1 MNITDILNP
10 RRQNKPKLLPLKI
23 RQSVLAHL
31 LKQNHDVRIVQVFAG
46 HRKAA
51 STEEYKQT
59 GLEELKTAVGKY
71 HPHQDEEIPHKLQ
84 NAKNPN
90 VLQQVPHGQPFCSF
104 FLSHFLQ
111 PCHITRSAKKCA
123 RKKATPAVSNIM

>member
-1 MNITDILNP
+1 MTFYQYINTDRLQLLKKNKQATESNKKRLILSYTGKPILSMNITDILNP
-10 RRQNKPKLLPLKI
+10 RRLNVSEMPPKAVQNKPKLLPLKI

-71 HPHQDEEIPHKLQ
+71 HPLQ
-84 NAKNPN
+84 
-90 VLQQVPHGQPFCSF
+90 
-104 FLSHFLQ
+104 
-111 PCHITRSAKKCA
+111 
-123 RKKATPAVSNIM
+123 